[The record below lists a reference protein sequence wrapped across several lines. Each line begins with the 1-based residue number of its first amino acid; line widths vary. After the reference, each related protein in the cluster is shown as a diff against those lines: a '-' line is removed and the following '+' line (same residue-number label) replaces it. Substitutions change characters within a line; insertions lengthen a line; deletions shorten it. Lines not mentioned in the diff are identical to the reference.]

1 MSIIIFGMPMSG
13 KTTIGKILADEKNF
27 NFLDSDKFISQKY
40 SLSLS
45 KLIKSQG
52 IDFFREQEL
61 KVIKNNISK

>member
-1 MSIIIFGMPMSG
+1 MSG

-52 IDFFREQEL
+52 IDFLEN
-61 KVIKNNISK
+61 KN